1 MVQLRE
7 EILAF
12 TRACERLLSNELTL
26 SDDERQLVEY
36 YADNLSREFSSNPS
50 PTQQSSGSADTQ
62 GLPI

>member
-36 YADNLSREFSSNPS
+36 YADNLSREFSSHSS
-50 PTQQSSGSADTQ
+50 PAQQTGGSADEQ
-62 GLPI
+62 GLPL